1 VPCVDFTVG
10 VRATAAERL
19 GLDLWGQSLF
29 RLSAF
34 CAFVATAVAWVSA

>member
-1 VPCVDFTVG
+1 VLYVDSAAG

-34 CAFVATAVAWVSA
+34 CAFVATAVDRVSA